1 MNKANIKRQKN
12 MNKKIIGRILL
23 ALSVYGIF
31 VALVITFYDDSP
43 DQMKWKDR
51 EAYNRQFIAK
61 VTLDNFT
68 FEQALTQLGS
78 PDITEARTIDE
89 VNYQVM
95 FYRTQHVKSDG
106 ITTQDECTFLLF
118 VNGALKEIGL
128 GDNYPEQWGIVKNHS
143 SKSKNALTID

>member
-1 MNKANIKRQKN
+1 
-12 MNKKIIGRILL
+12 MNKKVIGRIIL
-23 ALSVYGIF
+23 ALMVYAIF
-31 VALVITFYDDSP
+31 VALVVTFYDDSP
-43 DQMKWKDR
+43 DQMKWNDR

-61 VTLDNFT
+61 IKLDNFT

-78 PDITEARTIDE
+78 PDITEARTVDE

-118 VNGALKEIGL
+118 VNGTLKEIGL
-128 GDNYPEQWGIVKNHS
+128 GDHYPEEWGIIKSHLSIGKN
-143 SKSKNALTID
+143 LPTID

>member
-1 MNKANIKRQKN
+1 
-12 MNKKIIGRILL
+12 MNKKVIGRILL
-23 ALSVYGIF
+23 ALTVYAIF
-31 VALVITFYDDSP
+31 VVLVITFYDDSP
-43 DQMKWKDR
+43 DQMKWDDK

-61 VTLDNFT
+61 IKLDKFT

-78 PDITEARTIDE
+78 PNITEARTVDN

-118 VNGALKEIGL
+118 VNGMLKEIGL
-128 GDNYPEQWGIVKNHS
+128 GDNYPKQWGII
-143 SKSKNALTID
+143 KSHLSIDKTLSTID

>member
-1 MNKANIKRQKN
+1 
-12 MNKKIIGRILL
+12 MNKKVIGRILL
-23 ALSVYGIF
+23 ALTVYAIF
-31 VALVITFYDDSP
+31 VALVVTFYDDSP
-43 DQMKWKDR
+43 DQMKWDDR

-61 VTLDNFT
+61 IKLDSFT

-78 PDITEARTIDE
+78 PDITEARTVDE

-118 VNGALKEIGL
+118 VNGTLKEIGL
-128 GDNYPEQWGIVKNHS
+128 GDHYPEDWGIIKNHLS
-143 SKSKNALTID
+143 IGKNLPTID

>member
-1 MNKANIKRQKN
+1 
-12 MNKKIIGRILL
+12 MNKKVIGRILL
-23 ALSVYGIF
+23 ALTVYAIF
-31 VALVITFYDDSP
+31 VALVVTFYDDSP
-43 DQMKWKDR
+43 DQMKWDDR

-61 VTLDNFT
+61 IKLESFT

-78 PDITEARTIDE
+78 PDITEARTVDE

-118 VNGALKEIGL
+118 VNGTLKEIGL
-128 GDNYPEQWGIVKNHS
+128 GDHYPEEWGIIKNHLS
-143 SKSKNALTID
+143 IGKNLPTID

>member
-1 MNKANIKRQKN
+1 
-12 MNKKIIGRILL
+12 MNKKVIGRILL
-23 ALSVYGIF
+23 ALTVYAIF
-31 VALVITFYDDSP
+31 VALVVTFYDDSP
-43 DQMKWKDR
+43 DQMKWNDR

-61 VTLDNFT
+61 IKLESFT

-78 PDITEARTIDE
+78 PDITEARTVDE

-118 VNGALKEIGL
+118 VNGTLKEIGL
-128 GDNYPEQWGIVKNHS
+128 GDHYPEEWGIIKNHLS
-143 SKSKNALTID
+143 IGKKMPTID